1 MNRWIDVFR
10 YELRMQFRRKAYT
23 LLTFGLPALALVL
36 FFGYQTIK
44 ETTSDGEA
52 DEPLSP
58 FVDEAEQ
65 TGTTKIGYV
74 DQTTQGLFPPPE
86 SYPGE
91 PESCQVTPDE
101 IQSIS
106 AELIKRISSP
116 YCLRD
121 SVLHYESRSAGTA
134 ALDAGEIEA
143 LYVIP
148 EDYVDSG
155 EIDLYVPSLTIDTGQ
170 RASALIENFVVAT
183 LLRDADPA
191 SYEKLY
197 LRLRGPATLVTHSLT
212 EGEVA
217 DANENDNFALTYAFG
232 LILMLSLF
240 WGGGYLMQSVVQ
252 EKESRV
258 IEIILSSVPPVPL
271 LLGKILAMGL
281 ASLIQVA
288 TLLGTALF
296 IMSRAGDT
304 FGVLQGFEINPESLV
319 IAIVYFILGFLMFGS
334 LMAAIGALTTSVRES
349 QNYVTFV
356 TLPAAVPFFFLTM
369 FAEEPNGSVATALS
383 IFPLT
388 APLSM
393 IMRASV
399 TSIPAG
405 ELALSIGLLVLTVI
419 FVIWLSGRLF
429 RVNTLLMGKTPK
441 FKDIPKLIRG

>member
-1 MNRWIDVFR
+1 MSHWIDVFR

-23 LLTFGLPALALVL
+23 LLTFGLPALALIL
-36 FFGYQTIK
+36 FFGYQAIK
-44 ETTSDGEA
+44 GTTGDGET
-52 DEPLSP
+52 DTPLSALM
-58 FVDEAEQ
+58 DETEQ
-65 TGTTKIGYV
+65 TGATKIGYV
-74 DQTTQGLFPPPE
+74 DQTPQGLFPPPE

-91 PESCQVTPDE
+91 PDGCKAAPGGV
-101 IQSIS
+101 QSFS

-116 YCLRD
+116 YCLREN
-121 SVLHYESRSAGTA
+121 VLAYESQSAGTT
-134 ALDAGEIEA
+134 ALKAGEIEA

-155 EIDLYVPSLTIDTGQ
+155 KINLYVPGLTIETGQ
-170 RASALIENFVVAT
+170 RASALMEDFVIAS
-183 LLRDADPA
+183 LLRNADPA

-197 LRLRGPATLVTHSLT
+197 LRLRAPASLGTHSLS
-212 EGEVA
+212 EGAVA
-217 DANENDNFALTYAFG
+217 ETNENDNFALTYAFG

-258 IEIILSSVPPVPL
+258 IEIILSSVSPVPL

-281 ASLIQVA
+281 TALIQVA
-288 TLLGTALF
+288 VLLGTTLF
-296 IMSRAGDT
+296 IMSRAGNA
-304 FGVLQGFEINPESLV
+304 FGALQGFEIDPASLV
-319 IAIVYFILGFLMFGS
+319 IASVYFILGFLMFGS
-334 LMAAIGALTTSVRES
+334 LMAAIGALTSSVRES

-356 TLPAAVPFFFLTM
+356 TLPAATPFFFLTL
-369 FAEEPNGSVATALS
+369 FAEEPNGSIATALS

-405 ELALSIGLLVLTVI
+405 ELALSIGLLALTVA

-441 FKDIPKLIRG
+441 FKDLPKLIRG